1 MSGPDF
7 AGDACSGGSSCD
19 TGRTGDPCKEYVQPS
34 ANVSYNVCIYAGMSG
49 NCTRCWTGRE
59 KKDLCREGAGHKN
72 SIARSF
78 KIIWPATE
86 KKPCLQNDAQE
97 IDGSAF

>member
-1 MSGPDF
+1 VIK
-7 AGDACSGGSSCD
+7 CD
-19 TGRTGDPCKEYVQPS
+19 QLQRKKQKQKQKKKGKEK
-34 ANVSYNVCIYAGMSG
+34 
-49 NCTRCWTGRE
+49 